1 MTWPHQSDVRE
12 FYGNP
17 NSGGHLSCAW
27 YAANIVMVD
36 AVLPLHYGKV
46 AVHKIAVHRKCADS
60 LTRVLQGVAKRY
72 YEAGHQ
78 ISGQSASVDAMDR
91 SGVTAFDGSFCFR
104 CMRGGNSLS
113 MHSYGIALDFDAAHN
128 PFHGKPRFTPA
139 SILVQEF
146 EREGWTWGGRWRNPD
161 GMHFQAATTG

>member
-1 MTWPHQSDVRE
+1 VSWPHQSCVRE

-17 NSGGHLSCAW
+17 NSGGHLNRAW

-36 AVLPLHYGKV
+36 AVLPLFYGKV
-46 AVHKIAVHRKCADS
+46 AVHKIAVHKKCADS
-60 LTRVLQGVAKRY
+60 LTRVLHAVLNRYETTPGPLALRNEQG
-72 YEAGHQ
+72 
-78 ISGQSASVDAMDR
+78 D
-91 SGVTAFDGSFCFR
+91 GVLSFDGSFCFR
-104 CMRGGNSLS
+104 CMRGGSSLS

-146 EREGWTWGGRWRNPD
+146 EREGWTWGGRWRHPD